1 MEINN
6 SKLYS
11 TDFQKIVDFWTN
23 YSLNNIVWDKK
34 FENCLSKNTSED
46 ISNEFNSK
54 FKWFKVEDV
63 I

>member
-11 TDFQKIVDFWTN
+11 VDLQKIVDFWTD
-23 YSLNNIVWDKK
+23 YSLSNIVQKILK
-34 FENCLSKNTSED
+34 MNITANLNGL
-46 ISNEFNSK
+46 
-54 FKWFKVEDV
+54 KVEDV